1 MGSEHPMPVRI
12 ARLRAEI
19 GADPAT
25 IAQIPRNELVYQAV
39 DGLAGADVRD
49 LAALVDVLTG
59 DADPVLRRTG
69 LRLLRRGIR
78 SGALAPDR
86 ARAGLERLLRPD
98 RANEAGA
105 EPTSE
110 AEMETLAGALRE
122 LAQPWAVLDPVPAE
136 RLRPFLHADPAVSG
150 AALGA
155 IVRHRHA
162 GLLLDAVTDVRLP
175 ARVRRRAL
183 GDLGTL
189 AGRGEMPA
197 VLAIAASDPLLFAEP
212 AIACLLSMHRR
223 GLFPRDEAA
232 VSIVDLALTVHS
244 VPVDDVATILYTC
257 RHAALRALTA
267 PGEESRRLAL
277 LAALARQAPGDLPVG
292 AAVTGLLHRL
302 PPASRA
308 RVDALAVLRE
318 LRYEP
323 AEEAVLDALVDLPG
337 PALRTLEA
345 IGGRRTVEVLAGDP
359 PYLAP
364 VRRQALELR
373 WHLTDDPGERRAL
386 VARLNPRDLPPRIAA
401 DLGGPD
407 PLELVVLRLG
417 FDVDNPA
424 DALVRLTRTG
434 DAGTVPMITDLLARV
449 IGDRTTRDDH
459 TVPPEVVTAIRDL
472 GARLHER
479 RRIRPV
485 CLLDAADAAEAGNAL
500 VTAIAFELLDRPDRP
515 EREQAIVL
523 SLLSRD
529 TRRVHRLLW
538 HRDRHVRKHAIAAL
552 ATDPSTTRALSAS
565 LAVLTRADDPQ
576 TVRQAVTA
584 IGKAGATWAGPLIAD
599 CLDHPVMNVKKA
611 AAEALATAGTPAE
624 VPAMLGWLGRHDNP
638 GLRGS
643 LGAALRSVLGNACMA
658 TVLAAAKRAADD
670 RTRDLL
676 LTALDRMITV
686 EAVHTIAERR
696 SPATH
701 TVLAMLAD
709 GRLRLAEGA
718 GGSAEE
724 GAGTVIDLRD
734 RFLAYGLTPPIPEP
748 SVEARLSTD
757 IATLVEHGWRPEPG
771 GRVVDAFVR
780 SPYLFGRDRP
790 AKLRPLL
797 PCFFELAARRPAALA
812 LAVHI
817 GRTPWPAEETGV
829 YVAAVRTLTAA
840 LLAITHDDRDTALRW
855 LEAVVPHLPVHDR
868 TETAERIRSFSATGS
883 GRRSV
888 LPLLRR
894 CGAVL
899 TRADLDR
906 ALAAARVGPDPWEVE
921 PAVLRQA
928 FDTTAG
934 EDDPIP
940 SRRRLAALIAA
951 YPDADATA
959 RPALV
964 DEMVA
969 LQPLGAP
976 QWTIAERA
984 AVPHVEQRD
993 TEPPRS
999 AALRRRLLADLDA
1012 PAPGDR
1018 LAAARTLLTWPE
1030 PAARNVVLTAYLA
1043 GRIDG
1048 VDLPPLGAALSTM
1061 DLDTL
1066 TPDRYERAARVIFH
1080 LDRDDRH
1087 RLLPHLLRWWRESG
1101 DPTVRNELRRIDPDA
1116 LALAIQEPLAA
1127 GAWSLLDLLDGQRVT
1142 ATPAFAR
1149 VLRRIRGAG
1158 RPDTVVLVD
1167 GPLREPDAL
1176 GTDLAALDALRAAAP
1191 PTDPE
1196 PTRAALLETARTGDD
1211 APARRALARL
1221 TEIDEDRGA
1230 IRDAAD
1236 PELAALLGDLV
1247 RHPRRRMRLLAHR
1260 TARRLL
1266 DRDTYLRYTADLLAD
1281 TQPDIVR
1288 AALRTVSHG
1297 RYLPAI
1303 RAAVDLV
1310 DHTDPVIRHAA
1321 EAALVHYGLSAAPA
1335 LTHAMARARPDR
1347 RRRYADLLERITNT
1361 PTVPTE

>member
-1 MGSEHPMPVRI
+1 MPVRI

-25 IAQIPRNELVYQAV
+25 IGRVPRDELTYQAV

-59 DADPVLRRTG
+59 DADPVLRRAG
-69 LRLLRRGIR
+69 LRLLRQGIR
-78 SGALAPDR
+78 SGALAPGR
-86 ARAGLERLLRPD
+86 ARAGLERLLRPGQ
-98 RANEAGA
+98 AIEAA
-105 EPTSE
+105 ADPASE
-110 AEMETLAGALRE
+110 AEVETLAGALRE

-136 RLRPFLHADPAVSG
+136 RLRPYLTADPTVSG

-257 RHAALRALTA
+257 RHAALRALTG

-292 AAVTGLLHRL
+292 AAVIGLLHRL

-373 WHLTDDPGERRAL
+373 WHLTDDPDERRAL
-386 VARLNPRDLPPRIAA
+386 VARLNPHDLPPRIAA

-417 FDVDNPA
+417 FDADNPA
-424 DALVRLTRTG
+424 DALVRLARTG

-449 IGDRTTRDDH
+449 ISDRTARDDI
-459 TVPPEVVTAIRDL
+459 VPPAVVTAIRDL

-485 CLLDAADAAEAGNAL
+485 CLLDAADATEAGDAL
-500 VTAIAFELLDRPDRP
+500 LTAIAFDLLDRPDRP
-515 EREQAIVL
+515 EREQAIIL

-529 TRRVHRLLW
+529 TKRVHRLLW
-538 HRDRHVRKHAIAAL
+538 HRDRHVRKNAIAAL
-552 ATDPSTTRALSAS
+552 ATDPATTRALSAS

-584 IGKAGATWAGPLIAD
+584 LGAAGAAWAGPLIAD

-643 LGAALRSVLGNACMA
+643 LGAALRSVLGNACLA
-658 TVLAAAKRAADD
+658 TVLAAAERATDD

-676 LTALDRMITV
+676 LTALDRMLTV
-686 EAVHTIAERR
+686 EAVHAIAEHG

-709 GRLRLAEGA
+709 GRLRLAENAGDRSGA
-718 GGSAEE
+718 GQ

-734 RFLAYGLTPPIPEP
+734 RFLAHGLTPPVPEP

-757 IATLVEHGWRPEPG
+757 IATLVEHGWQSGPG
-771 GRVVDAFVR
+771 ARVVDTFVR
-780 SPYLFGRDRP
+780 SPYLFGPDRQ

-797 PCFFELAARRPAALA
+797 PHIFELAARRPAALA

-817 GRTPWPAEETGV
+817 GRTPWPAEETRV
-829 YVAAVRTLTAA
+829 YAAAVRTLTAA
-840 LLAITHDDRDTALRW
+840 LLAITHDHRDTALRW
-855 LEAVVPHLPVHDR
+855 LETVVPHLPADDR
-868 TETAERIRSFSATGS
+868 TETAERIRTFPATGS

-921 PAVLRQA
+921 LAVLRQA

-964 DEMVA
+964 DEMVT

-976 QWTIAERA
+976 QWTITERA
-984 AVPHVEQRD
+984 AVPHVERRD
-993 TEPPRS
+993 PELPRS

-1030 PAARNVVLTAYLA
+1030 PAARNAVLTAYLA

-1048 VDLPPLGAALSTM
+1048 VDLPPLAAALSTM

-1066 TPDRYERAARVIFH
+1066 TPDRYRRAALVVLH
-1080 LDRDDRH
+1080 ADRDDRH
-1087 RLLPHLLRWWRESG
+1087 RLLPHLLRWWRETG
-1101 DPTVRNELRRIDPDA
+1101 DPTVRNALRRIDPDA
-1116 LALAIQEPLAA
+1116 LALAIQDPLAA

-1142 ATPAFAR
+1142 ATAAFTR
-1149 VLRRIRGAG
+1149 VLRRIREAG
-1158 RPDTVVLVD
+1158 RPDTVILVD

-1176 GTDLAALDALRAAAP
+1176 GTDLAALAALRVAAP
-1191 PTDPE
+1191 PADPE

-1221 TEIDEDRGA
+1221 AEIDEDRGA

-1288 AALRTVSHG
+1288 AALRTLSHG
-1297 RYLPAI
+1297 GYLPAI

-1310 DHTDPVIRHAA
+1310 DHTDPVIRQAA
-1321 EAALVHYGLSAAPA
+1321 DTALVHYGLSAAPA

-1347 RRRYADLLERITNT
+1347 RRRYADLLDRITST
-1361 PTVPTE
+1361 PAVPTE